1 MIEPTMAVFMRMDE
15 EETGIQNGW
24 RRNRNCW
31 VLTYPLD
38 KDTAIRVTQGKGLVP
53 DGTSRCS
60 YRSKPIF
67 PCMGIA
73 PKCLFGLRRCSLL
86 ILRFNY

>member
-53 DGTSRCS
+53 DGTSRC
-60 YRSKPIF
+60 RVN
-67 PCMGIA
+67 
-73 PKCLFGLRRCSLL
+73 
-86 ILRFNY
+86 RFSPVWALHQNAFLACAGALY